1 MISERN
7 LARGFESVWQSL
19 FPMLTPGFMRTFNEH
34 FVKDIDTNRT
44 GAAGPVPVDSDSPD
58 LVAELGI
65 QLAKRVIAA
74 DVPIERIARNR
85 TVLKQAWRSA
95 QTLVARYEGE
105 APDVAD
111 APLLDE
117 DGRDGL
123 RLARNLLAFAG
134 LIDGEAHFAPSVPG
148 TNVLSRCEADLAV
161 GNTLVEIKTVSRG
174 FRSSDLRQLLVYL
187 ALDWTRGP
195 RWTKGCLVNPRRAV
209 WADFHVDWLVRGLS
223 GRPAADTF
231 GDFVDA
237 FASGVELETT
247 RF

>member
-34 FVKDIDTNRT
+34 LVKAIDTNRT
-44 GAAGPVPVDSDSPD
+44 GGAAPVPVGSDAPD

-65 QLAKRVIAA
+65 QIAA
-74 DVPIERIARNR
+74 RAIAGTVGAERIGRDR
-85 TVLKQAWRSA
+85 TALEQSWRSA
-95 QTLVARYEGE
+95 HTLVARYEGE

-111 APLLDE
+111 APLLEE
-117 DGRDGL
+117 DVREGL
-123 RLARNLLAFAG
+123 RLAGNLGAFADG
-134 LIDGEAHFAPSVPG
+134 IDGEARFAPSVPG
-148 TNVLSRCEADLAV
+148 ANVLSRCEADLAV
-161 GNTLVEIKTVSRG
+161 GRTLVEIKTVSRG
-174 FRSSDLRQLLVYL
+174 FRSNDLRQLLVYL
-187 ALDWTRGP
+187 ALDWARGP

-209 WADFHVDWLVRGLS
+209 WADFEVDWLVRRLS
-223 GRPAADTF
+223 GRPAADAF

-237 FASGVELETT
+237 FASGIELETT

>member
-34 FVKDIDTNRT
+34 FVKDIDAKRT
-44 GAAGPVPVDSDSPD
+44 GAAERVPVNSDSPD

-65 QLAKRVIAA
+65 QIARRAIAA
-74 DVPIERIARNR
+74 DVPVERIAGDPTALER
-85 TVLKQAWRSA
+85 AWKSA
-95 QTLVARYEGE
+95 QTLVSRYEG
-105 APDVAD
+105 D
-111 APLLDE
+111 APELEEVPLPDE
-117 DGRDGL
+117 DGRDGTA
-123 RLARNLLAFAG
+123 LARNLVAFAG
-134 LIDGEAHFAPSVPG
+134 LIDHRARFAPSVPG
-148 TNVLSRCEADLAV
+148 AGLLSRCEADLAL
-161 GNTLVEIKTVSRG
+161 GDTLVEIKTVSRG
-174 FRSSDLRQLLVYL
+174 FRSNDLRQLLVYH

-209 WADFHVDWLVRGLS
+209 WADFEVAWLVARLS

-237 FASGVELETT
+237 FASGIELETT